1 MIMLSQTPCMQRAG
15 VQYVLDTVV
24 AALAANPDRKFTFA
38 EMVRPL
44 FTFSS
49 PSTNHN
55 FLWRAENILR
65 ARKQA
70 SAFCPKW
77 RGPEIVA

>member
-1 MIMLSQTPCMQRAG
+1 MLSQTPCMQRAG

-44 FTFSS
+44 FALSS

-55 FLWRAENILR
+55 FSGELR
-65 ARKQA
+65 ISSGHTSEPVPR
-70 SAFCPKW
+70 
-77 RGPEIVA
+77 PEC